1 MKKEDQHKLLT
12 AKEVIRRYKENP
24 LSVKGGQ
31 IQKQKKR
38 IQNIEN
44 LESDE
49 IYNQLHQIVEEIR
62 KENREGSRYKEIKR
76 QIQEH
81 IRRHSKNQEDLSDK
95 TIREYKKTL
104 YQYAE
109 EDETNK
115 LLKEITQ
122 ANKELRKEKQKF
134 IKRYQS
140 HK

>member
-12 AKEVIRRYKENP
+12 AKEIIRRYKENP

-62 KENREGSRYKEIKR
+62 KENREGSRYREIEIKR
-76 QIQEH
+76 KAY
-81 IRRHSKNQEDLSDK
+81 IRRHSESQEDLSDK
-95 TIREYKKTL
+95 TIRE
-104 YQYAE
+104 
-109 EDETNK
+109 
-115 LLKEITQ
+115 
-122 ANKELRKEKQKF
+122 
-134 IKRYQS
+134 
-140 HK
+140 